1 MAEIVMNEL
10 SSFMT
15 SIFESIQNFFYTL
28 YALGKWS
35 TQEARM

>member
-10 SSFMT
+10 SNFMA
-15 SIFESIQNFFYTL
+15 SIFESIQSFFYTL
-28 YALGKWS
+28 YALGTWS